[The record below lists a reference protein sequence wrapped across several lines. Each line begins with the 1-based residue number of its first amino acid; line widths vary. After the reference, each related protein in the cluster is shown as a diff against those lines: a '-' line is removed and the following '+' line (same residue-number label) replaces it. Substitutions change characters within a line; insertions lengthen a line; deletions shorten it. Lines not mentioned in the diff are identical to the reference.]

1 MIHFNPSGQEGEG
14 ATSLPPPFS
23 LLLFSTHWEKQKAMR
38 GVLYLTVIDLLAYY
52 VSLLLAYWARVS
64 LFPRF
69 LPTPKFSFTL
79 FHYLAL
85 WWIPLILLSFLAY
98 ERLYTQRF
106 PFWDETL
113 KLIKALS
120 AGFLVI
126 LAVVSLG
133 KMSRQVSRLIL
144 VSMWL
149 FSIFLFPLFRLW
161 GKRFL
166 VSRGLWVEKIVIM
179 GAGNAGRALAQGLE
193 REKTM
198 GYDIV
203 GFLDDDPEK
212 QGARVETS
220 RGTYPVL
227 GPLSSLKEVMDRSN
241 VRTVAIAIPSLGL
254 QKLREMVNQVYL
266 LTHQVLLVPELKG
279 ITLMNSQIIP
289 LFMEQLF
296 LLKLKNNLK
305 SPLNRAVK
313 RAFDLVVGSVILL
326 ILAPFMGVVAL
337 AISLESAGGPFF
349 IQDRLGRRGRLF
361 RCIKFRSMFKNADAK
376 LQEYL
381 DKNPQA
387 KQEWEEF
394 KKLKGFDPRVTK
406 VGKFLR
412 KTSLDELP
420 QLINVIKGDMSLV
433 GPRPYLPREREDM
446 GDYFTTI
453 MVAKPGITGLWQVSG
468 RNELPFKERLI
479 LDTWYVQN
487 WSLWLDIVI
496 LFKTVKVLLK
506 REGAY

>member
-1 MIHFNPSGQEGEG
+1 
-14 ATSLPPPFS
+14 
-23 LLLFSTHWEKQKAMR
+23 MR
-38 GVLYLTVIDLLAYY
+38 SILYLIGTDLLAYY
-52 VSLLLAYWARVS
+52 ISLILAYQARTN

-69 LPTPKFSFTL
+69 LTTPKFTFTFL
-79 FHYLAL
+79 HYLVL
-85 WWIPLILLSFLAY
+85 GWIPLIFIAFLAY

-113 KLIKALS
+113 KLIKALT

-133 KMSRQVSRLIL
+133 KMSPKVSRLL
-144 VSMWL
+144 LTSLWFL
-149 FSIFLFPLFRLW
+149 SLFLFPLFRLW
-161 GKRFL
+161 VKKLL
-166 VSRGLWVEKIVIM
+166 VSKGIWVEKIIIM

-198 GYDIV
+198 GYTIA

-212 QGARVETS
+212 QGKSVATRHGS
-220 RGTYPVL
+220 YPVL
-227 GPLSSLKEVMDRSN
+227 GPLSSLKEKMDQLD
-241 VRTVAIAIPSLGL
+241 VKTVAIAIPSLGI
-254 QKLREMVNQVYL
+254 QKLRDMVNRVHL

-279 ITLMNSQIIP
+279 ITLINAQIIP

-305 SPLNRAVK
+305 SPINRAIK
-313 RAFDLVVGSVILL
+313 RTFDLVLGSIIFLV
-326 ILAPFMGVVAL
+326 LAPFMALVAL
-337 AISLESAGGPFF
+337 AISLESSGKPFF

-361 RCIKFRSMFKNADAK
+361 RCIKFRSMYKDADSK
-376 LQEYL
+376 LQNYL
-381 DKNPQA
+381 DQHLEA
-387 KQEWEEF
+387 KKEWEEF

-420 QLINVIKGDMSLV
+420 QLINVIKGEMSLV

-446 GDYFTTI
+446 GEYFSTI

-468 RNELPFKERLI
+468 RNELTFKERLI
-479 LDTWYVQN
+479 LDAWYVQN

-496 LFKTVKVLLK
+496 LFKTVKVLVK